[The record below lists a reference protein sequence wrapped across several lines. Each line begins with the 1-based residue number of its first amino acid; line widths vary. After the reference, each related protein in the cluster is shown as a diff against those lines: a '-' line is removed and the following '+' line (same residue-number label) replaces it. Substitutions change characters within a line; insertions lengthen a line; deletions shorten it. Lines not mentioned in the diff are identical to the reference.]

1 MPEPGGDT
9 AASAHLDRTFL
20 DTFRSEMD
28 DDELVAELVEMFL
41 LESPARLDHLRSAVL
56 QGDWTLV
63 KVEAHTL
70 KGGAANFGAGVLAAL
85 CGELEHLDP
94 VERSAARAEL
104 VDRITAE
111 FEKVQALL
119 RAFLQTELGSA

>member
-1 MPEPGGDT
+1 MPEPGGAT

-28 DDELVAELVEMFL
+28 DDELVAELIEMFL
-41 LESPARLDHLRSAVL
+41 LESPARLDLMHAAVL
-56 QGDWTLV
+56 HRDWARV

-70 KGGAANFGAGVLAAL
+70 KGGAANFGAGLLTAL
-85 CGELEHLDP
+85 CGELEHLDLG
-94 VERSAARAEL
+94 ERSVVRADL

-111 FEKVQALL
+111 FEKVHALL
-119 RAFLQTELGSA
+119 RSFLQTELEST